1 MNTQVQTPQDQQVAV
16 VQPAPASQLPAAT
29 GTPNMKDLAAMPI
42 EKAIDALGPQF
53 ATALP
58 SHIPMERFRR
68 VVMTAVSSNPDLARA
83 DRRSLFNSCVKA
95 AQDGLLPDGRD
106 GALVVYNTSV
116 KITDKSGTRWDKVAM
131 VQWLPMIAGFRKKI
145 RNSGQIADLWAEVVY
160 AKDVFD
166 YQLGL
171 ARDLIHKPAFQMP
184 LKERGEFVA
193 AYSVAKFKDGS
204 TSFDVMS
211 ADEIWETW
219 RKASKQKD
227 KEGKPTGMWKDY
239 PAEAFKK
246 TVVKRHS
253 KQLPMSSDLDDLLR
267 DDDALY
273 DFEGKSD
280 RENPAPTPSTPRPQI
295 TDYTDVQQ
303 DKPAAETVNAE
314 TGEIITEGE
323 GPAAEQE
330 SETATYGNAD
340 AYNDGQTAFGAG
352 VAHDKVPGHI
362 AQLGF
367 AEPWQAGWK
376 DAEADHDAAVAAKT
390 KADAAKDDKANT
402 GKLV

>member
-1 MNTQVQTPQDQQVAV
+1 MNAPVKEQPQAVAV
-16 VQPAPASQLPAAT
+16 AQPT
-29 GTPNMKDLAAMPI
+29 MRDLAAMPLDQ
-42 EKAIDALGPQF
+42 AIQANTQQF
-53 ATALP
+53 ANALP
-58 SHIPMERFRR
+58 AHIPVERFKR
-68 VVMTAVSSNPDLARA
+68 VVMTAISSNPDLAKA
-83 DRRSLFNSCVKA
+83 DRRSLFNSAVKA

-116 KITDKSGTRWDKVAM
+116 KVNDASGTRWEKVAL

-171 ARDLIHKPAFQMP
+171 NRNLIHKPAFQMP
-184 LKERGEFVA
+184 LKERGEIVA

-211 ADEIWETW
+211 ADEIWDVW

-227 KEGKPTGMWKDY
+227 KDGKPTGMWKDY

-246 TVVKRHS
+246 TVVKRHA
-253 KQLPMSSDLDDLLR
+253 KQLPMSTDLDDLLR
-267 DDDALY
+267 RDDDLY

-280 RENPAPTPSTPRPQI
+280 RGTPAPAAPPPRPQI
-295 TDYTDVQQ
+295 TDYTDVPQ
-303 DKPAAETVNAE
+303 DKHAETVNAE
-314 TGEIITEGE
+314 TGEITAESE
-323 GPAAEQE
+323 GPAADEDE
-330 SETATYGNAD
+330 ATTYGNAD
-340 AYNDGQTAFGAG
+340 AYKDGQTAFKEG
-352 VAHDKVPGHI
+352 VPREKAPAHL

-367 AEPWQAGWK
+367 AEPWQAGWD
-376 DAEADHDAAVAAKT
+376 DAQAEYDASLEAKT
-390 KADAAKDDKANT
+390 AKAST